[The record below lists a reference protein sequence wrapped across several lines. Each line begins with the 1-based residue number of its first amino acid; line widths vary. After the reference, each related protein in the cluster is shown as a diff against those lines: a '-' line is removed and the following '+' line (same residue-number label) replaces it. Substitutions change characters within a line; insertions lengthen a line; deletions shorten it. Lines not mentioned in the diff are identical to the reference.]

1 MATVLGIRLLKSI
14 FGRTL
19 LSQKIFFA
27 VVYYLN
33 TAFIKMIID
42 FSEGK
47 EMKLDGLEASTV
59 VLPNGSKAMQIK
71 AHPGFDWLKTISP
84 MMPGCPASCPVTH
97 IGYVVSGKMSCK
109 FNDGSVETYEAGQ
122 SYYIKPGH
130 IPSIEEECVAVEFSP
145 EAVKM
150 VEKASA

>member
-47 EMKLDGLEASTV
+47 EMQLDGLEASTV

-71 AHPGFDWLKTISP
+71 AHPGFDWLQ
-84 MMPGCPASCPVTH
+84 ASYCC
-97 IGYVVSGKMSCK
+97 I
-109 FNDGSVETYEAGQ
+109 
-122 SYYIKPGH
+122 
-130 IPSIEEECVAVEFSP
+130 VA
-145 EAVKM
+145 
-150 VEKASA
+150 ASR